1 MNGVRVR
8 LTHEKKERAMRSGKW
23 NLGLIGMAALAAFV
37 SGCETTPAGPYAA
50 QQDPASGQ
58 YPTVTV
64 EPALQQF
71 LTVDYNAIVSTA
83 PTASSPMTVQVPLR
97 STADTPYL
105 IQYQFSWFDDAG
117 FATGDSGWMMLA
129 MEPGMQRLV
138 RANATDG
145 ESTRWRLEVRSSR

>member
-1 MNGVRVR
+1 
-8 LTHEKKERAMRSGKW
+8 MRRCMWK
-23 NLGLIGMAALAAFV
+23 LGMIGFTALATAGV
-37 SGCETTPAGPYAA
+37 GCETTPAGPYAA

-58 YPTVTV
+58 YPTVTI

-71 LTVDYNAIVSTA
+71 LGVDYNAIVSTA

-97 STADTPYL
+97 STAQTPYL

-117 FATGDSGWMMLA
+117 FATGDSGWTMLA

-138 RANATDG
+138 QANATDG